1 MTSQEAIG
9 ILMLS
14 PFYFKMSPA
23 DRKKLV
29 QEYCD
34 FFNMITVQQNDTD
47 NKQQNDL
54 DNKEQQEYILLSP
67 LQFIPNLFQAS
78 FCFENS
84 GIMSIKLLAVE
95 LYRAQQNVGHIEAQL
110 EATSLSALE
119 VVREELRQAQAEL
132 RQLRKMLDDKK
143 AASSLKTPPRLY

>member
-34 FFNMITVQQNDTD
+34 SFNTIAMQQNKMD
-47 NKQQNDL
+47 N
-54 DNKEQQEYILLSP
+54 
-67 LQFIPNLFQAS
+67 
-78 FCFENS
+78 
-84 GIMSIKLLAVE
+84 V
-95 LYRAQQNVGHIEAQL
+95 
-110 EATSLSALE
+110 
-119 VVREELRQAQAEL
+119 
-132 RQLRKMLDDKK
+132 KK
-143 AASSLKTPPRLY
+143 

>member
-34 FFNMITVQQNDTD
+34 FFNMIAVQQNESD
-47 NKQQNDL
+47 N
-54 DNKEQQEYILLSP
+54 NK
-67 LQFIPNLFQAS
+67 
-78 FCFENS
+78 
-84 GIMSIKLLAVE
+84 K
-95 LYRAQQNVGHIEAQL
+95 
-110 EATSLSALE
+110 
-119 VVREELRQAQAEL
+119 
-132 RQLRKMLDDKK
+132 
-143 AASSLKTPPRLY
+143 

>member
-34 FFNMITVQQNDTD
+34 FFNIIAVRQNDTDNNQQNDTD
-47 NKQQNDL
+47 NEK
-54 DNKEQQEYILLSP
+54 
-67 LQFIPNLFQAS
+67 
-78 FCFENS
+78 
-84 GIMSIKLLAVE
+84 
-95 LYRAQQNVGHIEAQL
+95 
-110 EATSLSALE
+110 
-119 VVREELRQAQAEL
+119 
-132 RQLRKMLDDKK
+132 
-143 AASSLKTPPRLY
+143 

>member
-34 FFNMITVQQNDTD
+34 FFNKIVMQQIDSD
-47 NKQQNDL
+47 N
-54 DNKEQQEYILLSP
+54 
-67 LQFIPNLFQAS
+67 
-78 FCFENS
+78 
-84 GIMSIKLLAVE
+84 
-95 LYRAQQNVGHIEAQL
+95 
-110 EATSLSALE
+110 T
-119 VVREELRQAQAEL
+119 
-132 RQLRKMLDDKK
+132 KK
-143 AASSLKTPPRLY
+143 

>member
-34 FFNMITVQQNDTD
+34 FFNIIAVRQNDSD
-47 NKQQNDL
+47 N
-54 DNKEQQEYILLSP
+54 NK
-67 LQFIPNLFQAS
+67 
-78 FCFENS
+78 
-84 GIMSIKLLAVE
+84 K
-95 LYRAQQNVGHIEAQL
+95 
-110 EATSLSALE
+110 
-119 VVREELRQAQAEL
+119 
-132 RQLRKMLDDKK
+132 
-143 AASSLKTPPRLY
+143 

>member
-34 FFNMITVQQNDTD
+34 FFNIIAVPQNESD
-47 NKQQNDL
+47 N
-54 DNKEQQEYILLSP
+54 NK
-67 LQFIPNLFQAS
+67 
-78 FCFENS
+78 
-84 GIMSIKLLAVE
+84 K
-95 LYRAQQNVGHIEAQL
+95 
-110 EATSLSALE
+110 
-119 VVREELRQAQAEL
+119 
-132 RQLRKMLDDKK
+132 
-143 AASSLKTPPRLY
+143 

>member
-34 FFNMITVQQNDTD
+34 FFNTRAMRQNDSNN
-47 NKQQNDL
+47 NKQ
-54 DNKEQQEYILLSP
+54 
-67 LQFIPNLFQAS
+67 
-78 FCFENS
+78 
-84 GIMSIKLLAVE
+84 
-95 LYRAQQNVGHIEAQL
+95 
-110 EATSLSALE
+110 
-119 VVREELRQAQAEL
+119 
-132 RQLRKMLDDKK
+132 
-143 AASSLKTPPRLY
+143 

>member
-54 DNKEQQEYILLSP
+54 DNKE
-67 LQFIPNLFQAS
+67 
-78 FCFENS
+78 
-84 GIMSIKLLAVE
+84 
-95 LYRAQQNVGHIEAQL
+95 
-110 EATSLSALE
+110 
-119 VVREELRQAQAEL
+119 
-132 RQLRKMLDDKK
+132 
-143 AASSLKTPPRLY
+143 

>member
-34 FFNMITVQQNDTD
+34 FFNTIAVQQNESD
-47 NKQQNDL
+47 N
-54 DNKEQQEYILLSP
+54 NK
-67 LQFIPNLFQAS
+67 
-78 FCFENS
+78 
-84 GIMSIKLLAVE
+84 K
-95 LYRAQQNVGHIEAQL
+95 
-110 EATSLSALE
+110 
-119 VVREELRQAQAEL
+119 
-132 RQLRKMLDDKK
+132 
-143 AASSLKTPPRLY
+143 